1 MNRVRLYILFLFFA
15 SNLNAQISDR
25 SLISISATNME
36 FTDFISELE
45 DECACKVV
53 YKQEWVK
60 DIFVTINAE
69 NLNVLSIIQ
78 QAISND
84 ELSVIQWGDQFVII
98 KDEELI
104 EQLPDYSIL
113 QESVYNE
120 SQQVITEPSGFIK
133 GRKADRVKIK
143 IGKTTYK
150 NVGGQ
155 INIKG
160 KVVDVSTGE
169 PIEGATLYIIE
180 LQKGAASDING
191 NIQISLPVGTFSAK
205 FDCLGRKELSCQI
218 EVASEGSFEIA
229 LERENYEIDEVQIY
243 GDKQMD
249 IREKE
254 PGLEKLNVKAI
265 KELPTM
271 MGESDIIKVTEMLP
285 GVVSVGEGAAGLNV
299 RGGGFDQNAFY
310 FNKITVYNTSHL
322 FGFFPAFNAD
332 VIQDFSL
339 YKGYIP
345 SKYGGRLSSIFNIN
359 ARTGN
364 KKNYTAHGGVS
375 PATANITIEGPIKKD
390 TASFLVNFRSSYSDW
405 ILRQIQNYDIQNSEA
420 SFYDLTASLDYDLP
434 NTQINVFGYHSQD
447 YFKFS
452 NINSYWYSNS
462 GLSASFGHVFA
473 PAFRGDFSV
482 SASQYQFKTIDE
494 QVENAEYEHNFKIE
508 QYEFSADFKKVFSRK
523 NTLEF
528 GLNTNWYQ
536 LNRGEVL
543 PYGDNS
549 NKMPLDL
556 GKEQGLEAAIYVS
569 DNLELTPLLSL
580 NAGFRISMY
589 SAFGPQEVYTYYDNG
604 PIDLRTINDSI
615 SFNSGEAIK
624 WYSFPEFRLAINYQ
638 TDENGSLKF
647 AFNQMHQSM
656 FMLNN
661 TISLSPNTQWKL
673 ADYHLVPSRA
683 NQFSLG
689 MFRTIPRGDWE
700 ISIEGF
706 YKKAKDYTEFKDGAD
721 FLSTPLVETTVL
733 QGELTSYG
741 AEFLIK
747 KSWMKMDLW
756 LAYTFSRSLVTV
768 DGEND
773 WDKINNGKQ
782 YPSNFDIPHVVNAI
796 VMYHLTKR
804 VSFSTTVTYQTGKPA
819 SFPTSF
825 YYYDEILH
833 LDYSNRNEFRIPDY
847 FRTDISL
854 TIEGNLKKEKFLHS
868 TLNFSVYNLTAR
880 KNAYYVYFE
889 EVNGKIQGYQ
899 YSVIGVPIFMV
910 TWLFKLGNYDA
921 L

>member
-1 MNRVRLYILFLFFA
+1 MKRLKLIILSLFF
-15 SNLNAQISDR
+15 SSVMLAQSDDTVFV
-25 SLISISATNME
+25 SLTVNNIE
-36 FTDFISELE
+36 FTEFASEIERQTDLMVIYKNDWIKNIRVTVDAKE
-45 DECACKVV
+45 KDVV
-53 YKQEWVK
+53 ELLNQVL
-60 DIFVTINAE
+60 AE
-69 NLNVLSIIQ
+69 
-78 QAISND
+78 A
-84 ELSVIQWGDQFVII
+84 ELSVIRWGDQLVVL
-98 KDEELI
+98 KNEDLI
-104 EQLPDYSIL
+104 EQLPNYNKK
-113 QESVYNE
+113 QEDLSDESKNE
-120 SQQVITEPSGFIK
+120 TTEASSFIK
-133 GRKADRVKIK
+133 GRRADLVKIK
-143 IGKTTYK
+143 VGKK
-150 NVGGQ
+150 NFKKRGGEV
-155 INIKG
+155 NVSG
-160 KVVDVSTGE
+160 KVIDAVSGE
-169 PIEGATLYIIE
+169 AIEGATLYINE
-180 LQKGAASDING
+180 LQKGAATDVSG
-191 NIQISLPVGTFSAK
+191 NLNISLPSGIYSAT
-205 FDCLGRKELSCQI
+205 FDCLGRKALSCQI
-218 EVASEGSFEIA
+218 EVLSQGSFKIA
-229 LERENYEIDEVQIY
+229 LEKENYEIQEVQIY
-243 GDKQMD
+243 GDRQMD

-345 SKYGGRLSSIFNIN
+345 AKYGGRLSSIFNIN

-364 KKNYTAHGGVS
+364 KKNYTVHGGVS
-375 PATANITIEGPIKKD
+375 PATANITVEGPIKRD

-405 ILRQIQNYDIQNSEA
+405 ILNQVKNYDIQNSEA

-434 NTQINVFGYHSQD
+434 NTQINIFGYHSQD

-452 NINSYWYSNS
+452 NINTYWYSNS
-462 GLSASFGHVFA
+462 GLSASFGHIFA
-473 PAFRGDFSV
+473 PSLRGDFSI
-482 SASQYQFKTIDE
+482 SASQYEFRTIDE
-494 QVENAEYEHNFKIE
+494 QVENAEYEHDFKID
-508 QYEFSADFKKVFSRK
+508 QYEFSANFKKVFSRK

-528 GLNTNWYQ
+528 GFNSNWYQ
-536 LNRGEVL
+536 LNRGEVI

-549 NKMPLDL
+549 NKKPLDL
-556 GKEQGLEAAIYVS
+556 GEEQGLEAAIFIS
-569 DNLELTPLLSL
+569 DNIEITPLLTA
-580 NAGFRISMY
+580 NAGFRFSMY
-589 SAFGPQEVYTYYDNG
+589 SSFGPEKVYTYYDDG

-615 SFNSGEAIK
+615 SYNSGEAIK
-624 WYSFPEFRLAINYQ
+624 WYNFPEFRLSLNYQ
-638 TDENGSLKF
+638 TDENGSIKF

-689 MFRTIPRGDWE
+689 MFRTIPQGDWE
-700 ISIEGF
+700 ISLEFF
-706 YKKAKDYTEFKDGAD
+706 YKRAKDYTEFKDGAD

-733 QGELTSYG
+733 QGDLTSYG
-741 AEFLIK
+741 VELLIK
-747 KSWMKMDLW
+747 KSWMKLDLW

-773 WDKINNGKQ
+773 WERINDGKQ
-782 YPSNFDIPHVVNAI
+782 FPSNFDIPHVVNAI
-796 VMYHLTKR
+796 GTYHFTKR
-804 VSFSTTVTYQTGKPA
+804 ISFSTTVTYQTGKPA

-825 YYYDEILH
+825 YYYDEILQ

-847 FRTDISL
+847 FRTDISF

-868 TLNFSVYNLTAR
+868 TLNFSVYNLTGR
-880 KNAYYVYFE
+880 KNAYSVYFE
-889 EVNGKIQGYQ
+889 EDNGKIEGYQ

-921 L
+921 Q